1 MLAALPDRARTPQ
14 RLLVASRCM
23 FFCPFCFLESVF
35 ITDACLLFNNR
46 SILYIYILY
55 IIRSFFKLVC

>member
-46 SILYIYILY
+46 SILYIYY
-55 IIRSFFKLVC
+55 T